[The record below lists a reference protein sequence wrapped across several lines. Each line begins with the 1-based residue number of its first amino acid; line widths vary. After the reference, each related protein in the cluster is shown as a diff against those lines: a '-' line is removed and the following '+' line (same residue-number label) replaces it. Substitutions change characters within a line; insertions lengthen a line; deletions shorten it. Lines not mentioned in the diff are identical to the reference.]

1 MVARAASRVARASS
15 PVARAALA
23 AKALAEARSTRPLE
37 HMTWLPLQV
46 AFLSSRRRVKQIRA
60 GNQTIGKT
68 TPMLAEIVWRCL
80 GDHPFGVPTAPPPIT
95 AWVVCASWS
104 QSLEIQKKL
113 WELLPK
119 DRLTENTRW
128 SDINGFAP
136 TKSPVVEFDNGSLIR
151 IKTTGQDALDFAGAT
166 IDVIGFDEPPKKPR
180 TFVEALQRV
189 EDRGGV
195 VLLSYT
201 PINAPVDY
209 LRELCEAGAIEDHWG
224 GPLTPEQLIPVGGA
238 TPLRTKDG
246 RLKDQAWIDDRRSKT
261 PAHEVEIVIDGAWE
275 TRATGAYYSA
285 VWRPDVHVRELV
297 LQGRRRVLL
306 GIDHGHKPG
315 KQVAVLALVDESGEH
330 PCVYVLDEYTDP
342 LGTATPEADARGII
356 AMLARNGLRWV
367 DVDEVHGDRV
377 HMPGT
382 GSQKSNRDLSV
393 HIGRALGVA
402 ADHLRP
408 RIDTVK
414 RGEGRGAGSR
424 SAGERWLY
432 HALVR
437 QGGLTLHPR
446 VVRGPRAFDQYTGV
460 DDETGSKDWM
470 DALRYALDSLIFRVR
485 RGPAPTVRFE

>member
-1 MVARAASRVARASS
+1 MTLPGNAL
-15 PVARAALA
+15 ARAALA
-23 AKALAEARSTRPLE
+23 ARALAEARARRPLD
-37 HMTWLPLQV
+37 HMQWLPLQV
-46 AFLSSRRRVKQIRA
+46 AFLCSHRRVKQIRA

-80 GDHPFGVPTAPPPIT
+80 GEHPFSVPTATPPIT

-119 DRLTENTRW
+119 DRLTANTRW

-136 TKSPVVEFDNGSLIR
+136 TKSPVVEFDNGSIIR

-201 PINAPVDY
+201 PINAPTAY

-224 GPLTPEQLIPVGGA
+224 GPLTPEQLIPVGSD

-246 RLKDQAWIDDRRSKT
+246 RLKDAAWIEERRSKV
-261 PAHEVEIVIDGAWE
+261 PAHEVEVVIDGAWE
-275 TRATGAYYSA
+275 TRAVGAYYEP
-285 VWRPDVHVRELV
+285 VFRPATHVRSLAVE
-297 LQGRRRVLL
+297 GRRRIMV

-315 KQVAVLALVDESGEH
+315 KQVAILVLVDESGPH
-330 PCVYVLDEYTDP
+330 PALYVLDEYTDP
-342 LGTATPEADARGII
+342 TGTATPEDDARGILG
-356 AMLARNGLRWV
+356 MLARNGLRWV

-382 GSQKSNRDLSV
+382 GAQKSNRDLAV
-393 HIGRALGVA
+393 HIGKALRVP

-437 QGGLTLHPR
+437 EGGFAMHPR
-446 VVRGPRAFDQYTGV
+446 CTRGRSAFEQYTGV

-470 DALRYALDSLIFRVR
+470 DAMRYAVDSLIFRVV
-485 RGPAPTVRFE
+485 RGPSPTVRFE